1 MSFSAGFQLRQ
12 HVRQS
17 LWVVPVAGTVAGL
30 ALAGFDLWLEDRF
43 TFSGAWSYSPS
54 TAAGVLSAVAGAMIG
69 LVGLVV
75 TIGVL
80 VVQMATSTL
89 SPRFMR
95 LWYRDRL
102 QKVVLASFTATFTF
116 AFALLREVGADSVP
130 NLGVTLAGVAVT
142 IDLVLLLLYLDRF
155 VHALR
160 PVAVASAM
168 ARAGL
173 KIVADIQD
181 APAVPQWDLARSG
194 RSDLHVAAR
203 RSGAI
208 QAVNVSGI
216 VTYAERHGLVCVM
229 EQTVGDF
236 VTPGGPLMTIHGSP
250 RERDVRQLRGMIAL
264 GAERTIEQD
273 AAFAMRIVVDIAIRA
288 LSPAVNDPTTATQ
301 MLNHLGVLLAAIGS
315 RDLQDRHTWVDG
327 AGEPRLVVPTRSW
340 EDYLDLGFSEI
351 RAYGGSS
358 MQVCRRMRA
367 LLEDLEITVLPAN
380 RPAVRAE
387 LSSLDRTVARGFPEP
402 DDRAMAMQPD
412 RQGIGGAGHTRP
424 AGWTTHRSPVTDQ
437 ASADAAG
444 QDHDE
449 PRRSP

>member
-17 LWVVPVAGTVAGL
+17 LWVVPLIGTLAGA
-30 ALAGFDLWLEDRF
+30 ALAGVDLWVEDQI
-43 TFSGAWSYSPS
+43 TMSGAWTYSPS

-80 VVQMATSTL
+80 VVQMATQTL

-116 AFALLREVGADSVP
+116 AFALLREVGGGSVP

-160 PVAVASAM
+160 PVAVATAM

-173 KIVADIQD
+173 GIVAEIQS
-181 APAVPQWDLARSG
+181 APADSELDRSHEYVSKRG
-194 RSDLHVAAR
+194 DLHVPAR

-208 QAVNVSGI
+208 QAVDLQGI
-216 VTYAERHGLVCVM
+216 VAYAIRHDLVCVIPH
-229 EQTVGDF
+229 TIGDF
-236 VTPGGPLMTIHGSP
+236 VTAGGPLMVLHGEP
-250 RERDVRQLRGMIAL
+250 READVRRLRGMIAL

-273 AAFAMRIVVDIAIRA
+273 AAFAIRIIVDIAIRA

-301 MLNHLGVLLAAIGS
+301 MLNHLGVLLAALGA
-315 RDLQDRHTWVDG
+315 RDLPDRHTWRDT

-340 EDYLDLGFSEI
+340 EDYLVLGCSEI
-351 RAYGGSS
+351 RAYGVAS
-358 MQVCRRMRA
+358 MQVSRRMRA
-367 LLEDLEITVLPAN
+367 LLEDLDATVTPTN
-380 RPAVRAE
+380 RPAVRRE
-387 LSSLDRTVARGFPEP
+387 LASLDRAVARGFPEAV
-402 DDRAMAMQPD
+402 DREMAMQAD
-412 RQGIGGAGHTRP
+412 HQGIGGVAG
-424 AGWTTHRSPVTDQ
+424 
-437 ASADAAG
+437 SAPFTG
-444 QDHDE
+444 NG
-449 PRRSP
+449 

>member
-1 MSFSAGFQLRQ
+1 
-12 HVRQS
+12 
-17 LWVVPVAGTVAGL
+17 
-30 ALAGFDLWLEDRF
+30 
-43 TFSGAWSYSPS
+43 
-54 TAAGVLSAVAGAMIG
+54 
-69 LVGLVV
+69 
-75 TIGVL
+75 
-80 VVQMATSTL
+80 
-89 SPRFMR
+89 
-95 LWYRDRL
+95 
-102 QKVVLASFTATFTF
+102 
-116 AFALLREVGADSVP
+116 
-130 NLGVTLAGVAVT
+130 
-142 IDLVLLLLYLDRF
+142 
-155 VHALR
+155 
-160 PVAVASAM
+160 
-168 ARAGL
+168 
-173 KIVADIQD
+173 VADIQD

-216 VTYAERHGLVCVM
+216 VAYAERHGLVCVM

-367 LLEDLEITVLPAN
+367 LLEDLEVTVLPAN

-387 LSSLDRTVARGFPEP
+387 LSSLDRTVARRFPEP
-402 DDRAMAMQPD
+402 DDRAMAMQGD

-424 AGWTTHRSPVTDQ
+424 TG
-437 ASADAAG
+437 
-444 QDHDE
+444 
-449 PRRSP
+449 